1 MLLAACAMISPD
13 SRTPPAELA
22 PRGTLRA
29 GIMYTNP
36 VVAARD
42 AATGELRGIAVDLAR
57 ELARK
62 SGLPLQLV
70 GYETAARMLGDL
82 NADKWDIAFTGVDA
96 DGAGDIAF
104 AQPYIDSDGTFLV
117 NGSSPLSAIGDVDR
131 EGVRVAVSEKSTLD
145 LTLTRLLKRAQIVRA
160 PGAGGALGLFNAGK
174 ADVLAGV
181 RQQLDSVAAKNPGAR
196 LLEGRFM
203 VISQGIALQKSRA
216 AALPYLNAFI
226 DEAKV
231 SGFVAA
237 AIARHNSGAA
247 VRPPQP

>member
-1 MLLAACAMISPD
+1 M
-13 SRTPPAELA
+13 
-22 PRGTLRA
+22 
-29 GIMYTNP
+29 
-36 VVAARD
+36 
-42 AATGELRGIAVDLAR
+42 
-57 ELARK
+57 
-62 SGLPLQLV
+62 
-70 GYETAARMLGDL
+70 
-82 NADKWDIAFTGVDA
+82 
-96 DGAGDIAF
+96 
-104 AQPYIDSDGTFLV
+104 
-117 NGSSPLSAIGDVDR
+117 
-131 EGVRVAVSEKSTLD
+131 SEKSTLD

-160 PGAGGALGLFNAGK
+160 PGAGGALALFNAGK

-226 DEAKV
+226 DEARA
-231 SGFVAA
+231 SGFVAE